1 MEEIISE
8 YRRLLELLKEEEV
21 LISRSLQGELLEI
34 YRDILT
40 REEEEIERYL
50 RLNYQIY

>member
-8 YRRLLELLKEEEV
+8 YRKLLDLIDEEKA
-21 LISRSLQGELLEI
+21 LIANSLQGELLEI

-40 REEEEIERYL
+40 KERDEIERYL
-50 RLNYQIY
+50 RLNYQIN

>member
-8 YRRLLELLKEEEV
+8 YRRLLELLKDEEE
-21 LISRSLQGELLEI
+21 LISKSLQGDLLEI

-40 REEEEIERYL
+40 KEEDEIERYL
-50 RLNYQIY
+50 RLNY